1 MFISKVELNNFRKF
15 EDFKIDFLPQGDST
29 PKVSVLIGSNG
40 SGKTTILEAIEYLL
54 QRFTQRVI
62 GENFSN
68 PFEWTDLRRYKG
80 KVCDESTIGIEI
92 DLSNYHLSGGNNFSW
107 KLPVNKFD
115 KVTRE
120 KLSKASLQE
129 VDRLISEILP
139 DATNE
144 LDVKN
149 LPSIMSYRVDRSSI
163 VIPRRNRGRGI
174 SSPIDYYRNVFGR
187 QVDFRNFFE
196 WFEDVENLENQYK
209 VNKARGFQYDSN
221 QKFEISIKQIK
232 AVRESIESFMDGFT
246 GLHVDR
252 TPPKTINI
260 SKEGE
265 WLTINHLSHGEKILL
280 ALVGDIAKNL
290 VLCNPDSEKPLEGFG
305 IVLIDEIDL
314 HLHPR
319 WQMDIL
325 DKLSSQF
332 KNCQFIVTTH
342 SPLVITTANN
352 VNVFNFD
359 ELKHVHK
366 IEPQSF
372 YGWSANNMYNQM
384 GAIFMERDLYGK
396 LENISEKLDNSE
408 KNSSDIN
415 ELSEM
420 FEQLME
426 SNPAAKNEKI
436 DEVRNK
442 INLES
447 SLAEKDRIFTENT
460 FKQIFGD

>member
-1 MFISKVELNNFRKF
+1 MYISKVELNNFRKF
-15 EDFKIDFLPQGDST
+15 ENFTIDFLPQRDSS
-29 PKVSVLIGSNG
+29 PNISVLIGSNG
-40 SGKTTILEAIEYLL
+40 SGKTTVLEAIEYLL
-54 QRFTQRVI
+54 QRFTQRVV

-68 PFEWTDLRRYKG
+68 PFEWTDLRRYNGEVNG
-80 KVCDESTIGIEI
+80 KSTIGIEI
-92 DLSNYHLSGGNNFSW
+92 DLLNYHSGDDGKYSW

-120 KLSKASLQE
+120 RLSKTSLQE
-129 VDRLISEILP
+129 VDRLISKILP
-139 DATNE
+139 HTTNE
-144 LDVKN
+144 MDVN
-149 LPSIMSYRVDRSSI
+149 SLPSIMSYRVDRSAI
-163 VIPRRNRGRGI
+163 VIPRRNRGKGV
-174 SSPIDYYRNVFGR
+174 SSPIDYYRNIFGR

-196 WFEDVENLENQYK
+196 WFEDIENLENQYK
-209 VNKARGFQYDSN
+209 VSNMRGIKYDSSR
-221 QKFEISIKQIK
+221 KSEISIKQIK
-232 AVRESIESFMDGFT
+232 AVRESIESFLGGFS

-252 TPPKTINI
+252 RPPKTINI

-265 WLTINHLSHGEKILL
+265 WLTINQLSHGEKILL

-290 VLCNPDSEKPLEGFG
+290 VLCNPDSENPLEGFG

-359 ELKHVHK
+359 ELEHVSE
-366 IEPQSF
+366 IAPQSY

-384 GAIFMERDLYGK
+384 GANFMEKGLFGK
-396 LENISEKLDNSE
+396 LEDISEKLDNSE
-408 KNSSDIN
+408 KSSSDIK
-415 ELSEM
+415 ELTMM
-420 FEQLME
+420 FEEVMQD
-426 SNPAAKNEKI
+426 NPAAKNEKV

-442 INLES
+442 INLEM
-447 SLAEKDRIFTENT
+447 SLVEEGEIFMKNA
-460 FKQIFGD
+460 FRQIFGD